1 MLQQQQKENFSLT
14 DIQINFEIKIKKKR
28 MNKFQFIHQAKLNF
42 LCFTKRTVATFSYSK
57 FELSPLGC
65 LCAYDFYSRKKKDFS
80 LFKKSNDEK

>member
-1 MLQQQQKENFSLT
+1 
-14 DIQINFEIKIKKKR
+14 

-65 LCAYDFYSRKKKDFS
+65 LCAYDFYSSTVLICSEREQKKKDLS